1 MQLKICWMDMD
12 IVCSGLLAHLE
23 YGQKWLNDRKH
34 WSSKVDILDL
44 YCTCPPQ
51 LSTWEPGLLL
61 PLHNTGLMLAGL
73 GVNRLLCAQDGIWQH
88 CDDLMTHH

>member
-1 MQLKICWMDMD
+1 MQLKICQMDMG
-12 IVCSGLLAHLE
+12 IVCGGLLAYFE
-23 YGQKWLNDRKH
+23 NGQWLNERKR

-51 LSTWEPGLLL
+51 LPTWEPGLLL
-61 PLHNTGLMLAGL
+61 LLYNTGLLLAGL